1 MNKISVTFV
10 SSRDGARQHCAD
22 LVMQNPDIDLIAI
35 PSGLSQQGAWQA
47 IARTDV
53 VVIDESVVEQEG
65 FTAVR
70 MMLDSYPGINSL
82 IVMDN
87 ASRDAMTWTLLQGV
101 RGVMM
106 QDDIDAFLAK
116 AIRRINAG
124 EVWMSRTLVERLR
137 DPAHQSNASDTAD
150 KEIPRT
156 GWRRRH

>member
-1 MNKISVTFV
+1 MKNITVTFV

-22 LVMQNPDIDLIAI
+22 LVMQNRDIDLIAI
-35 PSGLSQQGAWQA
+35 PSSLSQRGAWQA

-53 VVIDESVVEQEG
+53 VVIDESVVQQEG

-70 MMLDSYPGINSL
+70 MILDSYPGINSL
-82 IVMDN
+82 IIMDN

-101 RGVMM
+101 RGVMV

-124 EVWMSRTLVERLR
+124 EVWMSRTLVEWLR
-137 DPAHQSNASDTAD
+137 DPAQQPTGRGSAG
-150 KEIPRT
+150 KEIP
-156 GWRRRH
+156 

>member
-1 MNKISVTFV
+1 MKKITVTFV
-10 SSRDGARQHCAD
+10 SSRDVARQHCAD

-35 PSGLSQQGAWQA
+35 PSGLSQQGAWRA

-53 VVIDESVVEQEG
+53 VVIDESVVQQEG
-65 FTAVR
+65 FMAVR

-87 ASRDAMTWTLLQGV
+87 ACIDAMTWTLLQGV
-101 RGVMM
+101 RGVMV
-106 QDDIDAFLAK
+106 QDDIDTFLAR

-137 DPAHQSNASDTAD
+137 DLAQQPTGISSAGE
-150 KEIPRT
+150 EIARKD
-156 GWRRRH
+156 RRRWH

>member
-1 MNKISVTFV
+1 MNKITVTFV
-10 SSRDGARQHCAD
+10 SSRDAARQHCAD

-47 IARTDV
+47 ISRTDV
-53 VVIDESVVEQEG
+53 VVIDESVVQQEG

-70 MMLDSYPGINSL
+70 MILDSYPGINSL

-87 ASRDAMTWTLLQGV
+87 ASRDAITWILLQGV

-106 QDDIDAFLAK
+106 QDDIDAFLAR

-124 EVWMSRTLVERLR
+124 EIWMSRTLVERLR
-137 DPAHQSNASDTAD
+137 DPAQQQTGGSDAGED
-150 KEIPRT
+150 IPRKD
-156 GWRRRH
+156 RHRCH

>member
-1 MNKISVTFV
+1 MKKISVTFV

-47 IARTDV
+47 ISRTDV
-53 VVIDESVVEQEG
+53 VVIDESVVQHES

-82 IVMDN
+82 IIMDN

-101 RGVMM
+101 RGVML

-116 AIRRINAG
+116 AIRRIYAG
-124 EVWMSRTLVERLR
+124 EVWMSRTLVEWLR
-137 DPAHQSNASDTAD
+137 DPAQQSAGVSYAGD
-150 KEIPRT
+150 EIARKD
-156 GWRRRH
+156 WRRWH